1 MFNAVKADMPDDP
14 MLARRYGQ
22 CLELALEACQDTPEQ
37 FKLVETPLK
46 SFLLVSNILP
56 QDNRP
61 WHEARSSGRV
71 AEDDYDFSSLALE
84 LLPLNPRLPE
94 EWQFGGQGWSSR
106 MEPSQP
112 EMGMGLC
119 FEVFDGDLMRI
130 ALAWNK
136 DEVIG
141 QALQILAHSH
151 TWTSLVPED
160 PLPWM
165 WALFYGLRSHCEERH
180 CVYAAARGKRGPIL
194 LPTAVYTPCANIE
207 AFLAHLTR
215 CVYALYLDVRDW
227 KGEDIAP
234 PFDVSRLNKMAKQL
248 CLLPQEP
255 FCITRVCLLCLL
267 HKQNLNA
274 QYKRPVD
281 TYDPCLILTGEAE
294 RYMVDAVG
302 NYREASTGTTVLY
315 PTYDLGSIVAD
326 MVTYEDE

>member
-119 FEVFDGDLMRI
+119 FEVFDGEI

-165 WALFYGLRSHCEERH
+165 WALFYGPR
-180 CVYAAARGKRGPIL
+180 
-194 LPTAVYTPCANIE
+194 
-207 AFLAHLTR
+207 AH
-215 CVYALYLDVRDW
+215 
-227 KGEDIAP
+227 
-234 PFDVSRLNKMAKQL
+234 
-248 CLLPQEP
+248 
-255 FCITRVCLLCLL
+255 
-267 HKQNLNA
+267 
-274 QYKRPVD
+274 
-281 TYDPCLILTGEAE
+281 
-294 RYMVDAVG
+294 VG
-302 NYREASTGTTVLY
+302 
-315 PTYDLGSIVAD
+315 
-326 MVTYEDE
+326 